1 MSMIHIICPN
11 CGGTAQIEAGRSVMC
26 PYCAYELNADAPDP
40 GFAFAED
47 AQFAKAMQTAKE
59 IDFAQQPVREMQ
71 PAQTDFYGAPVPQP
85 QMQQPYAAPQ
95 ANPAQFASRQM
106 DPAQFTPQPQYTQA
120 ELVAARKKRGQ
131 WYFLNAALYAIPAI
145 VLAIG
150 VLLEEYD
157 GDAGVPLIL
166 SWLMAHPIGGF
177 LSGLL
182 RPDDAYIDRKPMFKH
197 KSTHG
202 FMHFIASFPATA
214 IAGGILYAILS
225 SIIDIL

>member
-1 MSMIHIICPN
+1 MSMMNIICPK
-11 CGGTAQIEAGRSVMC
+11 CGGQAQIEAGRSVMC
-26 PYCAYELNADAPDP
+26 PYCAYELNTAAADQ

-71 PAQTDFYGAPVPQP
+71 PAQTDFFGAPVQ

-95 ANPAQFASRQM
+95 MNPAQFAQQQM
-106 DPAQFTPQPQYTQA
+106 NPAQFVAPPQYSPA
-120 ELVAARKKRGQ
+120 ELAAAKKKRGQ
-131 WYFLNAALYAIPAI
+131 WYILNAALYAIPAI

-150 VLLEEYD
+150 IMLEEFD

-166 SWLMAHPIGGF
+166 SWLCAHPIGGF

-182 RPDDAYIDRKPMFKH
+182 RPDDAYIDKKPLFKH
-197 KSTHG
+197 KSMQG

-214 IAGGILYAILS
+214 AAGGILYAILES
-225 SIIDIL
+225 FSNIF